1 MISQKNGQFDRSK
14 LIQMKKLK
22 QKNYQETMSRIE
34 EIVLNLENEEIEM
47 DELSAQVKE
56 AIELIQFCKTKLK
69 STSEELIEALKKLEE
84 E

>member
-1 MISQKNGQFDRSK
+1 
-14 LIQMKKLK
+14 MKKLK
-22 QKNYQETMSRIE
+22 QKNYQEAMSRIE

-69 STSEELIEALKKLEE
+69 STSEELNEALKKLEE

>member
-1 MISQKNGQFDRSK
+1 
-14 LIQMKKLK
+14 MKKLK
-22 QKNYQETMSRIE
+22 QKNYQEAMSRIE

-69 STSEELIEALKKLEE
+69 STSEELTEALKKLEE

>member
-1 MISQKNGQFDRSK
+1 MD
-14 LIQMKKLK
+14 
-22 QKNYQETMSRIE
+22 RIE

-47 DELSAQVKE
+47 DDLSVQVKE

-69 STSEELIEALKKLEE
+69 STSEELTEALKKLEE

>member
-1 MISQKNGQFDRSK
+1 
-14 LIQMKKLK
+14 MKKLK
-22 QKNYQETMSRIE
+22 QKNYQEAMSRIE